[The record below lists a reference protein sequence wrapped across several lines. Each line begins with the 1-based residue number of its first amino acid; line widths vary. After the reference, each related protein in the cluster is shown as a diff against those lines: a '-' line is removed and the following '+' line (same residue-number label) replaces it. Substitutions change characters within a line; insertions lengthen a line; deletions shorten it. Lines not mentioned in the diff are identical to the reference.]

1 MVTGAIYKGFVF
13 DGIDSKQYGVY
24 ITGQGVFDAPVR
36 DVEMIEIPGRNGSYA
51 LDKGRFKNIEV
62 TYPAGMFG
70 NTDAE
75 FMQGI
80 SDLRNALASRK
91 GYCRLTDEYNP
102 NEYRMAVYKSGLEV
116 SPAQLKAGQFDITF
130 ECKPQRF
137 LASGETQQ
145 TVTSGATITNPTL
158 FESHPLLL
166 VDGYGDIDINGESI
180 SIQQGAVMG
189 KTLATTTDTQS
200 QTDNSDGIDYILN
213 RTTNLTSVSVIGD
226 TITVG
231 KTNALVRFIP
241 WAGYIIEDINN
252 VVLTDGSIMEL
263 KDLNASRGFSYAA
276 MGDIEIYC
284 SIDGNTFTRGTS
296 KTVTDTA
303 SVSFTSIVI
312 QGYLANEVWNFDLT
326 INYDGGDLF
335 VYTLSIKRGAG
346 TDPLLHPDYNNAY
359 RWEGSNNEI
368 YVQSTKSALGQLYI
382 DLDIGECY
390 RIENGQIISINTA
403 TILPADLP
411 TFNPGA
417 NTITYDNT
425 FTSFKVTPRWWK
437 V

>member
-80 SDLRNALASRK
+80 SNLRNALASRK

-137 LASGETQQ
+137 LTSGETEQ

-158 FESHPLLL
+158 FDSHPLLL
-166 VDGYGDIDINGESI
+166 VDGYGDFDINGEEI
-180 SIQQGAVMG
+180 SIQQGAVLG
-189 KTLATTTDTQS
+189 NTIIASPSERNFGTIDVTLNKS
-200 QTDNSDGIDYILN
+200 LY
-213 RTTNLTSVSVIGD
+213 LTSDIITVSNPATLTASFELAGAYTFVSVSPTNSPTGYDWLYTQINPRKFEVTIFRRD
-226 TITVG
+226 TPTFTAG
-231 KTNALVRFIP
+231 TTSSESESGHKFNFDLVVDQSGTQLTTQFSISFTYKYT
-241 WAGYIIEDINN
+241 AGTSD
-252 VVLTDGSIMEL
+252 T
-263 KDLNASRGFSYAA
+263 LNASGLI
-276 MGDIEIYC
+276 GII
-284 SIDGNTFTRGTS
+284 
-296 KTVTDTA
+296 
-303 SVSFTSIVI
+303 
-312 QGYLANEVWNFDLT
+312 
-326 INYDGGDLF
+326 
-335 VYTLSIKRGAG
+335 
-346 TDPLLHPDYNNAY
+346 
-359 RWEGSNNEI
+359 GSNYFAKKNFTYI
-368 YVQSTKSALGQLYI
+368 QTPTVYVDSTKSALGQLYI

-390 RIENGQIISINTA
+390 RIENGEYISINTA
-403 TILPADLP
+403 TTLPADLP
-411 TFNPGA
+411 VLNPGA